1 MSVGSARRA
10 VAGLSVFAV
19 AAGFAVVAG
28 VGVAGAAPVTAEGN
42 VHDYKVVRTVSNGT
56 PNEGETIT
64 VKSVLTRTG
73 TLEYLQQ
80 VKDVHPDCLT
90 YVTDSAKVDGSVIGR
105 NDVEVRSDYAKISGS
120 WAVYW
125 NGGLINPKFRTVEFS
140 YTVGAGCARD
150 VDLMTELHV
159 SGTLGSGQLKGVG
172 PSVRVQKNV
181 STTALAPVG
190 GAQVGQPV
198 TLSATVTG
206 GADGDSV
213 EFFDGATKIGAGALG
228 NGVATLAWTPADVRT
243 HSVTAKYL
251 GNAKVATSTSSAVD
265 VVVSEADKSTATAIT
280 GPASAVAGESVTVEA
295 TVSPTPAGG
304 TVQFKDGA
312 TDLGGAVP
320 VDANGKASL
329 TNSYVVGAH
338 SIVAVYSG
346 SGVYQTSTSAPHAL
360 TVAPVVV
367 EENTTT
373 TLVGSSTGST
383 GEALSFTASVST
395 GAAGG
400 TVQFKESGRDLGSPV
415 PVDASGKATTTPTFN
430 VAGEYSITAVFSG
443 SGNYLGSTSN
453 AQTVNVKAPAPT
465 DQQTQTVL
473 TVPADAKTGTAV
485 GLSVTVTPTP
495 VGGTVQFKDGSGNL
509 GSPVPVVEG
518 KASIMH
524 EFASV
529 GTHDITAVYSGAAGF
544 LTSTSAA
551 QSVSVTAPAAED
563 QETSITVS
571 APASAVKGAKV
582 DLVAAVVPT
591 LSAGTVQFMDGTT
604 PIGGPV
610 AVVNGKATL
619 SHTFTELGD
628 RRITAVFSGTDGYLG
643 SETQAAVTVKVTAAS
658 DGGDPGNGGS
668 STGSLG
674 SLENIF
680 GS

>member
-28 VGVAGAAPVTAEGN
+28 VGVAGAAPVTAEFNSDG
-42 VHDYKVVRTVSNGT
+42 YKVTRTISNGT
-56 PNEGETIT
+56 PSEGDVIT
-64 VKSVLTRTG
+64 SKTVFKRTAA
-73 TLEYLQQ
+73 
-80 VKDVHPDCLT
+80 VHNLYAVRDFHPACMT
-90 YVTDSAKVDGSVIGR
+90 YVDGSATVNGSAFR
-105 NDVEVRSDYAKISGS
+105 VNEVAADSVRLSAGATEWPMWGGDVKT
-120 WAVYW
+120 
-125 NGGLINPKFRTVEFS
+125 FEFQ
-140 YTVGAGCARD
+140 YRVGADCARGTD
-150 VDLMTELHV
+150 LSTTVHFDGTVFVDDTTN
-159 SGTLGSGQLKGVG
+159 GRG
-172 PSVRVQKNV
+172 PSINVQKNV
-181 STTALAPVG
+181 STTTLSPADAVK
-190 GAQVGQPV
+190 VGQSV
-198 TLSATVTG
+198 ALKAAVTG
-206 GADGDSV
+206 GAEGDSV
-213 EFFDGATKIGAGALG
+213 EFFDGATKIGAGTLA
-228 NGVATLAWTPADVRT
+228 NGVATLAWTAADVRT

-265 VVVSEADKSTATAIT
+265 VVVSEADKSTATTIT

-304 TVQFKDGA
+304 TVQFKDGV
-312 TDLGGAVP
+312 TDLGGAVT
-320 VDANGKASL
+320 VDADGKASL
-329 TNSYVVGAH
+329 TNSFAEGAH

-346 SGVYQTSTSAPHAL
+346 SGVYQASTSAPHAL

-367 EENTTT
+367 EESTAT
-373 TLVGSSTGST
+373 TLVGPSTGST

-395 GAAGG
+395 GVAGG
-400 TVQFKESGRDLGSPV
+400 TVQFKEGGRDLGSPIL
-415 PVDASGKATTTPTFN
+415 VDASGKATTTPTFN

-453 AQTVNVKAPAPT
+453 IQTVNVKAPAPT
-465 DQQTQTVL
+465 DQQTQTAL

-485 GLSVTVTPTP
+485 GLSVIVTPTP

-509 GSPVPVVEG
+509 GSPVSVVDG

-529 GTHDITAVYSGAAGF
+529 GTHDITAVYSGASGF

-551 QSVSVTAPAAED
+551 RAVSVTAPAAED

-582 DLVAAVVPT
+582 DLVAAVVPM
-591 LSAGTVQFMDGTT
+591 LSAGTVQFMDGAT

-643 SETQAAVTVKVTAAS
+643 SETQAAVTVKVTAES

>member
-28 VGVAGAAPVTAEGN
+28 VGVAGAAPVTAEFNSDG
-42 VHDYKVVRTVSNGT
+42 YKVTRTISNGT
-56 PNEGETIT
+56 PSEGDVIT
-64 VKSVLTRTG
+64 SKTVFKRTAA
-73 TLEYLQQ
+73 
-80 VKDVHPDCLT
+80 VHNLYAVRDFHPACMT
-90 YVTDSAKVDGSVIGR
+90 YVDGSATVNGSAFR
-105 NDVEVRSDYAKISGS
+105 VNEVATDSVRLSAGATEWPMWGGDVKT
-120 WAVYW
+120 
-125 NGGLINPKFRTVEFS
+125 FEFQ
-140 YTVGAGCARD
+140 YRVGADCARGTD
-150 VDLMTELHV
+150 LSTTVHFDGTVFVDDTTN
-159 SGTLGSGQLKGVG
+159 GRG
-172 PSVRVQKNV
+172 PSINVQKNV
-181 STTALAPVG
+181 STTTLSPTSGVKL
-190 GAQVGQPV
+190 GQLVP
-198 TLSATVTG
+198 LSATVTG

-213 EFFDGATKIGAGALG
+213 EFFDGATKIGAGALA

-251 GNAKVATSTSSAVD
+251 GNAKVASSTSSAVD

-329 TNSYVVGAH
+329 TNSYAVGAH

-373 TLVGSSTGST
+373 TLVGPSTAST
-383 GEALSFTASVST
+383 GETLSFTASVST
-395 GAAGG
+395 GVAGG
-400 TVQFKESGRDLGSPV
+400 TVQFKESGRDLGSPI
-415 PVDASGKATTTPTFN
+415 PVDATGKAKTTPIFT

-529 GTHDITAVYSGAAGF
+529 GTHDITAVYSGATGF

>member
-251 GNAKVATSTSSAVD
+251 GNAKVASSTSSAVD

-329 TNSYVVGAH
+329 TNSYAVGAH

-373 TLVGSSTGST
+373 TLVGPSTGST

-400 TVQFKESGRDLGSPV
+400 TVQFKEGGRDLGSPV

-643 SETQAAVTVKVTAAS
+643 SETQAVVTVKVTAAS

>member
-19 AAGFAVVAG
+19 SAGFAVVVG
-28 VGVAGAAPVTAEGN
+28 VGVAGAAPVTAEFNSDG
-42 VHDYKVVRTVSNGT
+42 YKVTRTISNGT
-56 PNEGETIT
+56 PSEGDVIT
-64 VKSVLTRTG
+64 SKTVFKRTAA
-73 TLEYLQQ
+73 
-80 VKDVHPDCLT
+80 VHNLYAVRDFHPACMT
-90 YVTDSAKVDGSVIGR
+90 YVDGSATVNGSAFR
-105 NDVEVRSDYAKISGS
+105 VNEVATDSVRLSAGATEWPMWGGDVKT
-120 WAVYW
+120 
-125 NGGLINPKFRTVEFS
+125 FEFQ
-140 YTVGAGCARD
+140 YRVGADCARGTNLSTTVHFD
-150 VDLMTELHV
+150 GTVFVDDTTN
-159 SGTLGSGQLKGVG
+159 GRG
-172 PSVRVQKNV
+172 PSINVQKNV
-181 STTALAPVG
+181 STTTLSPTSGVKL
-190 GAQVGQPV
+190 GQPV
-198 TLSATVTG
+198 PLSATVTG

-213 EFFDGATKIGAGALG
+213 EFFDGATKIGAGALA
-228 NGVATLAWTPADVRT
+228 NGVATLAWTAADVRT

-251 GNAKVATSTSSAVD
+251 GNAKVATSTSSAID
-265 VVVSEADKSTATAIT
+265 VVVSEADKNTATTIT
-280 GPASAVAGESVTVEA
+280 GPASAVAGESVTLEA
-295 TVSPTPAGG
+295 SVSPVPAGG

-312 TDLGGAVP
+312 TDLGSAVA

-329 TNSYVVGAH
+329 ANSYAEGAH

-373 TLVGSSTGST
+373 TLVGPSTAST

-400 TVQFKESGRDLGSPV
+400 TVQFKEGGRDLGPSI
-415 PVDASGKATTTPTFN
+415 PVDATGKATTMPTFN

-453 AQTVNVKAPAPT
+453 TQTVNVKAPAPA

-485 GLSVTVTPTP
+485 GLSVTVTPSP

-509 GSPVPVVEG
+509 GSAVQVVDG

-551 QSVSVTAPAAED
+551 QTVSVTAPAAED

-571 APASAVKGAKV
+571 APTSAVKGAKV

-643 SETQAAVTVKVTAAS
+643 SETQTAVTVKVTAES
-658 DGGDPGNGGS
+658 DGGEPGNGGS

>member
-19 AAGFAVVAG
+19 AAGFAAVAG
-28 VGVAGAAPVTAEGN
+28 VGVAGAAPVIATFDSSG
-42 VHDYKVVRTVSNGT
+42 YKVTRTISNGT
-56 PNEGETIT
+56 PSEGDVIT
-64 VKSVLTRTG
+64 STTVFKRTSG
-73 TLEYLQQ
+73 VVNYLYA
-80 VKDVHPDCLT
+80 VRDYHPPCMT
-90 YVTDSAKVDGSVIGR
+90 YVEGSAKVNGNTYSPEMPVSV
-105 NDVEVRSDYAKISGS
+105 DSVRVSASITDWPLYQNNTKS
-120 WAVYW
+120 
-125 NGGLINPKFRTVEFS
+125 FEFQ
-140 YTVGAGCARD
+140 YRVGAGCERGI
-150 VDLMTELHV
+150 DLASTVHFD
-159 SGTLGSGQLKGVG
+159 GSAWVNDTTNGRG
-172 PSVRVQKNV
+172 PSINVQKNV
-181 STTALAPVG
+181 STTTLSPASGVKL
-190 GAQVGQPV
+190 GQAVP
-198 TLSATVTG
+198 LSATVTG

-213 EFFDGATKIGAGALG
+213 EFFDGATKIGAGTLA
-228 NGVATLAWTPADVRT
+228 NGVATTAWTPADVRT

-251 GNAKVATSTSSAVD
+251 GSAKVATSTSSAVN
-265 VVVSEADKSTATAIT
+265 VVVSEADKSTATTIT

-295 TVSPTPAGG
+295 SVSPTPAGG

-312 TDLGGAVP
+312 TDLGGAVT
-320 VDANGKASL
+320 VDTNGKASL
-329 TNSYVVGAH
+329 TNSFAEGAH

-346 SGVYQTSTSAPHAL
+346 SGVHQTSTSAPHAL

-367 EENTTT
+367 EQSTTT
-373 TLVGSSTGST
+373 TLVGPSTAST

-400 TVQFKESGRDLGSPV
+400 TVQFKEGGRDLGSPI

-453 AQTVNVKAPAPT
+453 IQTVNVKAPAPT
-465 DQQTQTVL
+465 DQQTQTAL
-473 TVPADAKTGTAV
+473 TVSADAKTGTAV

-509 GSPVPVVEG
+509 GSPVSVVDG

-529 GTHDITAVYSGAAGF
+529 GTHDIAAVYSGTTGF

-591 LSAGTVQFMDGTT
+591 LSAGTVQFMDGAT

-619 SHTFTELGD
+619 SHAFTDLGD

-643 SETQAAVTVKVTAAS
+643 SETQAAVTVKVTAES
-658 DGGDPGNGGS
+658 DGGEPGNGGS

>member
-28 VGVAGAAPVTAEGN
+28 VGVAGAAPVTAEFNSDG
-42 VHDYKVVRTVSNGT
+42 YKVTRTISNGT
-56 PNEGETIT
+56 PSEGDVIT
-64 VKSVLTRTG
+64 SKTVFKRTAA
-73 TLEYLQQ
+73 
-80 VKDVHPDCLT
+80 VHNLYAVRDFHPACMT
-90 YVTDSAKVDGSVIGR
+90 YVDGSATVNGSAFR
-105 NDVEVRSDYAKISGS
+105 VNEVATDSVRLSAGATEWPMWGGDVKT
-120 WAVYW
+120 
-125 NGGLINPKFRTVEFS
+125 FEFQ
-140 YTVGAGCARD
+140 YRVGADCARGTD
-150 VDLMTELHV
+150 LSTTVHFDGTVFVDDTTN
-159 SGTLGSGQLKGVG
+159 GRG
-172 PSVRVQKNV
+172 PSINVQKNV
-181 STTALAPVG
+181 STTTLSPTSGVKL
-190 GAQVGQPV
+190 GQLVP
-198 TLSATVTG
+198 LSATVTG

-213 EFFDGATKIGAGALG
+213 EFFDGATKIGAGALA

-329 TNSYVVGAH
+329 TNSYAVGAH

-373 TLVGSSTGST
+373 TLVGPSTAST
-383 GEALSFTASVST
+383 GETLSFTASVST
-395 GAAGG
+395 GVAGG
-400 TVQFKESGRDLGSPV
+400 TVQFKESGRDLGSPI
-415 PVDASGKATTTPTFN
+415 PVDATGKATTTPIFN

-529 GTHDITAVYSGAAGF
+529 GTHDITAVYSGATGF

-643 SETQAAVTVKVTAAS
+643 SETQAAVTVRVTAAS

>member
-19 AAGFAVVAG
+19 AAGFAAVAG
-28 VGVAGAAPVTAEGN
+28 VGVAGAAPVTAEFNSDG
-42 VHDYKVVRTVSNGT
+42 YKVTRTISNGT
-56 PNEGETIT
+56 PSEGDVIT
-64 VKSVLTRTG
+64 SKTVFKRTAG
-73 TLEYLQQ
+73 
-80 VKDVHPDCLT
+80 VHNLYAVRDFHPACMT
-90 YVTDSAKVDGSVIGR
+90 YVDGSATVNGSAFR
-105 NDVEVRSDYAKISGS
+105 VNEVATDSVRLSAGATEWPMWGGDVKT
-120 WAVYW
+120 
-125 NGGLINPKFRTVEFS
+125 FEFQ
-140 YTVGAGCARD
+140 YRVGADCARGTNLSTTVHFD
-150 VDLMTELHV
+150 GTVFVDDTTN
-159 SGTLGSGQLKGVG
+159 GRG
-172 PSVRVQKNV
+172 PSINVQKNV
-181 STTALAPVG
+181 STTAVSPVS

-213 EFFDGATKIGAGALG
+213 EFFDGGTKIGAGALA

-265 VVVSEADKSTATAIT
+265 VVVSEADKSTATTIT

-312 TDLGGAVP
+312 TDLGGAVA

-329 TNSYVVGAH
+329 ANSYAEGAH

-373 TLVGSSTGST
+373 TLVGPSTAST

-400 TVQFKESGRDLGSPV
+400 TVQFKEGGRDLGPSV
-415 PVDASGKATTTPTFN
+415 PVDATGKATTMPTFN

-465 DQQTQTVL
+465 DQQTETVL

-485 GLSVTVTPTP
+485 GLSVAVTPSP

-529 GTHDITAVYSGAAGF
+529 GTHDITAVYSGATGF

-551 QSVSVTAPAAED
+551 HSVSVTAPAAED

-643 SETQAAVTVKVTAAS
+643 SETQAAVTVKITAES
-658 DGGDPGNGGS
+658 DGGEPGNGGS

>member
-28 VGVAGAAPVTAEGN
+28 VGVAGAAPVTAEFNSDG
-42 VHDYKVVRTVSNGT
+42 YKVTRTISNGT
-56 PNEGETIT
+56 PAEGDVIT
-64 VKSVLTRTG
+64 SKTVFKRTAG
-73 TLEYLQQ
+73 
-80 VKDVHPDCLT
+80 VHNLYAVRDFHPACMT
-90 YVTDSAKVDGSVIGR
+90 YVDGSATVNGSAFR
-105 NDVEVRSDYAKISGS
+105 VNEVATDSVRLSAGATEWPMWGGDVKT
-120 WAVYW
+120 
-125 NGGLINPKFRTVEFS
+125 FEFQ
-140 YTVGAGCARD
+140 YRVGADCARGTD
-150 VDLMTELHV
+150 LSTTVHFDGTVFVDDTTN
-159 SGTLGSGQLKGVG
+159 GRG
-172 PSVRVQKNV
+172 PSINVQKNV
-181 STTALAPVG
+181 STTTVSPTSGVKL
-190 GAQVGQPV
+190 GQPV
-198 TLSATVTG
+198 PLSATVTG

-251 GNAKVATSTSSAVD
+251 GNAKVASSTSSAVD

-373 TLVGSSTGST
+373 TLVGPSTGST

-400 TVQFKESGRDLGSPV
+400 TVQFKEGGRDLGSPV

-529 GTHDITAVYSGAAGF
+529 GTHDITAVYSGATGF

-643 SETQAAVTVKVTAAS
+643 SETQAAVTVKVTAES

>member
-28 VGVAGAAPVTAEGN
+28 VGVAGAAPVTAEFNSDG
-42 VHDYKVVRTVSNGT
+42 YKVTRTISNGT
-56 PNEGETIT
+56 PSEGDVIT
-64 VKSVLTRTG
+64 SKTVFKRTAA
-73 TLEYLQQ
+73 
-80 VKDVHPDCLT
+80 VHNLYAVRDFHPACMT
-90 YVTDSAKVDGSVIGR
+90 YVDGSATVNGSAFR
-105 NDVEVRSDYAKISGS
+105 VNEVATDSVRLSAGATEWPMWGGDVKT
-120 WAVYW
+120 
-125 NGGLINPKFRTVEFS
+125 FEFQ
-140 YTVGAGCARD
+140 YRVGADCARGTD
-150 VDLMTELHV
+150 LSTTVHFDGTVFVDDTTN
-159 SGTLGSGQLKGVG
+159 GRG
-172 PSVRVQKNV
+172 PSINVQKNV
-181 STTALAPVG
+181 STTTLSPTSGVKL
-190 GAQVGQPV
+190 GQPV
-198 TLSATVTG
+198 PLSATVTG

-213 EFFDGATKIGAGALG
+213 EFFDGATKVGAGALA

-312 TDLGGAVP
+312 TDLGGAVT

-329 TNSYVVGAH
+329 TNSYAVGAH

-373 TLVGSSTGST
+373 TLVGPSTAST
-383 GEALSFTASVST
+383 GETLSFTASVST
-395 GAAGG
+395 GVAGG
-400 TVQFKESGRDLGSPV
+400 TVQFKESGRDLGSPI
-415 PVDASGKATTTPTFN
+415 PVDATGKATTTPIFN

-529 GTHDITAVYSGAAGF
+529 GTHDITAVYSGATGF

-619 SHTFTELGD
+619 SHTFTERGD

-643 SETQAAVTVKVTAAS
+643 SETQAAVTVRVTAAS

>member
-28 VGVAGAAPVTAEGN
+28 VGVAGAAPVTAEFNSDG
-42 VHDYKVVRTVSNGT
+42 YKVTRTISNGT
-56 PNEGETIT
+56 PSEGDVIT
-64 VKSVLTRTG
+64 SKTVFKRTAA
-73 TLEYLQQ
+73 
-80 VKDVHPDCLT
+80 VHNLYAVRDFHPACMT
-90 YVTDSAKVDGSVIGR
+90 YVDGSATVNGSAFR
-105 NDVEVRSDYAKISGS
+105 VNEVATDSVRLSAGATEWPMWGGDVKT
-120 WAVYW
+120 
-125 NGGLINPKFRTVEFS
+125 FEFQ
-140 YTVGAGCARD
+140 YRVGADCARGTD
-150 VDLMTELHV
+150 LSTTVHFDGTVFVDDTTN
-159 SGTLGSGQLKGVG
+159 GRG
-172 PSVRVQKNV
+172 PSINVQKNV
-181 STTALAPVG
+181 STTTLSPTSGVKL
-190 GAQVGQPV
+190 GQLVP
-198 TLSATVTG
+198 LSATVTG

-213 EFFDGATKIGAGALG
+213 EFFDGATKIGAGALA

-329 TNSYVVGAH
+329 TNSYAVGAH

-373 TLVGSSTGST
+373 TLVGPSTGST

-400 TVQFKESGRDLGSPV
+400 TVQFKEGGRDLGSPV

-465 DQQTQTVL
+465 DQQTETVL

-485 GLSVTVTPTP
+485 GLSVAVTPSP

-509 GSPVPVVEG
+509 GSAVPVVDG

>member
-1 MSVGSARRA
+1 
-10 VAGLSVFAV
+10 VFAV
-19 AAGFAVVAG
+19 AAGFAAVTG
-28 VGVAGAAPVTAEGN
+28 LGVAGAAPVTAEFNSDG
-42 VHDYKVVRTVSNGT
+42 YKVTRTISNGT
-56 PNEGETIT
+56 PSEGDVIT
-64 VKSVLTRTG
+64 SKTVFKRTAG
-73 TLEYLQQ
+73 
-80 VKDVHPDCLT
+80 VHNLYAVRDFHPACMT
-90 YVTDSAKVDGSVIGR
+90 YVDGSATVNGSAFR
-105 NDVEVRSDYAKISGS
+105 VNEVATDSVRLSAGATEWPMWGGDVKT
-120 WAVYW
+120 
-125 NGGLINPKFRTVEFS
+125 FEFQ
-140 YTVGAGCARD
+140 YRVGADCARGTNLSTTVHFD
-150 VDLMTELHV
+150 GTVFVDDTTN
-159 SGTLGSGQLKGVG
+159 GRG
-172 PSVRVQKNV
+172 PSINVQKNV
-181 STTALAPVG
+181 STTAVSPVS

-213 EFFDGATKIGAGALG
+213 EFFDAGSKIGAGALA

-312 TDLGGAVP
+312 TDLGGAVT
-320 VDANGKASL
+320 VDANGKASMA
-329 TNSYVVGAH
+329 NSYAEGAH

-373 TLVGSSTGST
+373 TLVGPSTAST

-395 GAAGG
+395 GVAGG
-400 TVQFKESGRDLGSPV
+400 TVQFKEGGRDLGPSV
-415 PVDASGKATTTPTFN
+415 PVDATGKATTMPTFN

-465 DQQTQTVL
+465 DQQTETVL

-485 GLSVTVTPTP
+485 GLSVAVTPSP

-509 GSPVPVVEG
+509 GSAVPVVDG

-551 QSVSVTAPAAED
+551 QTVSVTAPAAED

-571 APASAVKGAKV
+571 APTSAVKGAKV

-643 SETQAAVTVKVTAAS
+643 SETQAAVTVKVTAES

>member
-28 VGVAGAAPVTAEGN
+28 VGVAGAAPETPGSLTWNANNYEYTRTISNVTP
-42 VHDYKVVRTVSNGT
+42 S
-56 PNEGETIT
+56 EGETIT
-64 VKSVLTRTG
+64 VKTVFKRKNIVVD
-73 TLEYLQQ
+73 YLYAI
-80 VKDVHPDCLT
+80 KDVHPTCLT
-90 YVTDSAKVDGSVIGR
+90 YVEGSAKVNGSTRSVESKGADFVR
-105 NDVEVRSDYAKISGS
+105 VKGSLTEWPLYNNDSKT
-120 WAVYW
+120 
-125 NGGLINPKFRTVEFS
+125 FEFK
-140 YTVGAGCARD
+140 YTVGADCAREVPLD
-150 VDLMTELHV
+150 TSVHYNASVTSSDFQNKGPAVTV
-159 SGTLGSGQLKGVG
+159 S
-172 PSVRVQKNV
+172 KNI
-181 STTALAPVG
+181 STTTLSPTSGVKL
-190 GAQVGQPV
+190 GQAVP
-198 TLSATVTG
+198 LSATVTG

-213 EFFDGATKIGAGALG
+213 EFFDGATKIGAGALA

-251 GNAKVATSTSSAVD
+251 GNAKVASSTSSAVD

-373 TLVGSSTGST
+373 TLVGPSTGST

-400 TVQFKESGRDLGSPV
+400 TVQFKEGGRDLGSPV

-495 VGGTVQFKDGSGNL
+495 VGGTVQLKDGSGNL

-529 GTHDITAVYSGAAGF
+529 GTHDITAVYSG
-544 LTSTSAA
+544 
-551 QSVSVTAPAAED
+551 
-563 QETSITVS
+563 
-571 APASAVKGAKV
+571 
-582 DLVAAVVPT
+582 
-591 LSAGTVQFMDGTT
+591 
-604 PIGGPV
+604 
-610 AVVNGKATL
+610 
-619 SHTFTELGD
+619 
-628 RRITAVFSGTDGYLG
+628 
-643 SETQAAVTVKVTAAS
+643 
-658 DGGDPGNGGS
+658 
-668 STGSLG
+668 
-674 SLENIF
+674 
-680 GS
+680 

>member
-28 VGVAGAAPVTAEGN
+28 VGVAGAAPETPGSLTWNANNYEYTRTISNVTP
-42 VHDYKVVRTVSNGT
+42 S
-56 PNEGETIT
+56 EGETIT
-64 VKSVLTRTG
+64 VKTVFKRKNIVVD
-73 TLEYLQQ
+73 YLYAI
-80 VKDVHPDCLT
+80 KDVHPTCLT
-90 YVTDSAKVDGSVIGR
+90 YVEGSAKVNGSTRSVESKGADFVRVKGSLIEWPLYN
-105 NDVEVRSDYAKISGS
+105 NDSKT
-120 WAVYW
+120 
-125 NGGLINPKFRTVEFS
+125 FEFK
-140 YTVGAGCARD
+140 YTVGADCAREVPLD
-150 VDLMTELHV
+150 TSVHYNASVTSSDFQNKGPAVTV
-159 SGTLGSGQLKGVG
+159 SKNISTTTLSPTSGVKLGQLV
-172 PSVRVQKNV
+172 P
-181 STTALAPVG
+181 
-190 GAQVGQPV
+190 
-198 TLSATVTG
+198 LSATVTG

-213 EFFDGATKIGAGALG
+213 EFFDGATKVGAGALA

-265 VVVSEADKSTATAIT
+265 VVVSEADKSTATTIT
-280 GPASAVAGESVTVEA
+280 GPSSAVAGESVTVEA

-373 TLVGSSTGST
+373 TLVGPSTGST

-400 TVQFKESGRDLGSPV
+400 TVQFKEGGRDLGSPV

-443 SGNYLGSTSN
+443 SGNYVGSTSN

-529 GTHDITAVYSGAAGF
+529 GTHDITAVYSGATGF

-643 SETQAAVTVKVTAAS
+643 SETQAAVTVKVTAES

>member
-28 VGVAGAAPVTAEGN
+28 VGVAGAAPVTAEFNSDG
-42 VHDYKVVRTVSNGT
+42 YKVTRTISNGT
-56 PNEGETIT
+56 PSEGDVIT
-64 VKSVLTRTG
+64 SKTVFKRTAA
-73 TLEYLQQ
+73 
-80 VKDVHPDCLT
+80 VHNLYAVRDFHPACMT
-90 YVTDSAKVDGSVIGR
+90 YVEWPMWGG
-105 NDVEVRSDYAKISGS
+105 DVKT
-120 WAVYW
+120 
-125 NGGLINPKFRTVEFS
+125 FEFQ
-140 YTVGAGCARD
+140 YRVGADCARGTD
-150 VDLMTELHV
+150 LSTTVHFDGTVFVDDTTN
-159 SGTLGSGQLKGVG
+159 GRG
-172 PSVRVQKNV
+172 PSINVQKNI
-181 STTALAPVG
+181 STTTLSPTSGVKL
-190 GAQVGQPV
+190 GQPV

-213 EFFDGATKIGAGALG
+213 EFFDGATKIGAGALA

-251 GNAKVATSTSSAVD
+251 GNAKVASSTSSAVD

-280 GPASAVAGESVTVEA
+280 GPASAVAGDSVTVEA

-329 TNSYVVGAH
+329 TNSYAVGAH

-373 TLVGSSTGST
+373 TLVGPSTGST

-400 TVQFKESGRDLGSPV
+400 TVQFKEGGRDLGSPV

>member
-1 MSVGSARRA
+1 
-10 VAGLSVFAV
+10 
-19 AAGFAVVAG
+19 
-28 VGVAGAAPVTAEGN
+28 
-42 VHDYKVVRTVSNGT
+42 
-56 PNEGETIT
+56 
-64 VKSVLTRTG
+64 
-73 TLEYLQQ
+73 
-80 VKDVHPDCLT
+80 
-90 YVTDSAKVDGSVIGR
+90 
-105 NDVEVRSDYAKISGS
+105 
-120 WAVYW
+120 
-125 NGGLINPKFRTVEFS
+125 
-140 YTVGAGCARD
+140 
-150 VDLMTELHV
+150 
-159 SGTLGSGQLKGVG
+159 
-172 PSVRVQKNV
+172 
-181 STTALAPVG
+181 
-190 GAQVGQPV
+190 
-198 TLSATVTG
+198 

-213 EFFDGATKIGAGALG
+213 EFFDAGSKIGAGALA

-312 TDLGGAVP
+312 TDLGGAVA

-329 TNSYVVGAH
+329 ANSYAEGAH

-373 TLVGSSTGST
+373 TLVGPSTAST

-395 GAAGG
+395 GVAGG
-400 TVQFKESGRDLGSPV
+400 TVQFKESGRDLGSPI
-415 PVDASGKATTTPTFN
+415 PVDATGKATTTPIFN

-529 GTHDITAVYSGAAGF
+529 GTHDITAVYSGATGF

-551 QSVSVTAPAAED
+551 HSVSVTAPAAED

-643 SETQAAVTVKVTAAS
+643 SETQAAVTVKITAES
-658 DGGDPGNGGS
+658 DGGEPGNGGS

>member
-1 MSVGSARRA
+1 MSVGSARRV

-28 VGVAGAAPVTAEGN
+28 VGVAGAAPETPGSLTWNANNYEYTRTISNVTP
-42 VHDYKVVRTVSNGT
+42 S
-56 PNEGETIT
+56 EGETIT
-64 VKSVLTRTG
+64 VKTVFKRKNIVVD
-73 TLEYLQQ
+73 YLYAI
-80 VKDVHPDCLT
+80 KDVHPTCLT
-90 YVTDSAKVDGSVIGR
+90 YVEGSAKVNGSTRSVESKGADFVRVKGTPIEWPLYN
-105 NDVEVRSDYAKISGS
+105 NDTKS
-120 WAVYW
+120 
-125 NGGLINPKFRTVEFS
+125 FEFK
-140 YTVGAGCARD
+140 YTVGADCAREVPLD
-150 VDLMTELHV
+150 TSVHYNASVTSSDFQNKGPAVTV
-159 SGTLGSGQLKGVG
+159 S
-172 PSVRVQKNV
+172 KNI
-181 STTALAPVG
+181 STTTLSPTDAVK
-190 GAQVGQPV
+190 VGQSV
-198 TLSATVTG
+198 ALKAAVTG
-206 GADGDSV
+206 GAEGDSV
-213 EFFDGATKIGAGALG
+213 EFFDGATKIGAGTLA
-228 NGVATLAWTPADVRT
+228 NGVATLAWTAADVRT

-265 VVVSEADKSTATAIT
+265 VVVSEADKSTATTIT

-304 TVQFKDGA
+304 TVQFKDGV
-312 TDLGGAVP
+312 TDLGGAVT

-329 TNSYVVGAH
+329 TNSFAEGTH

-346 SGVYQTSTSAPHAL
+346 SGVYQASTSAPHAL

-367 EENTTT
+367 EESTAT
-373 TLVGSSTGST
+373 TLVGPSTGST

-400 TVQFKESGRDLGSPV
+400 TVQFKEGGRDLGPSI
-415 PVDASGKATTTPTFN
+415 PVDATGKATTTPTFN

-529 GTHDITAVYSGAAGF
+529 GTHDITAVYSGATGF

-551 QSVSVTAPAAED
+551 QPVSVTAPAAED

-643 SETQAAVTVKVTAAS
+643 SETQAAVTVKVTAES
-658 DGGDPGNGGS
+658 DGGDPDNGGS

>member
-28 VGVAGAAPVTAEGN
+28 VGVAGAAPVTAEFNSDG
-42 VHDYKVVRTVSNGT
+42 YKVTRTISNGT
-56 PNEGETIT
+56 PSEGDVIT
-64 VKSVLTRTG
+64 SKTVFKRTAA
-73 TLEYLQQ
+73 
-80 VKDVHPDCLT
+80 VHNLYAVRDFHPACMT
-90 YVTDSAKVDGSVIGR
+90 YVDGSATVNGSAFR
-105 NDVEVRSDYAKISGS
+105 VNEVATDSVRLSAGATEWPMWGGDVKT
-120 WAVYW
+120 
-125 NGGLINPKFRTVEFS
+125 FEFQ
-140 YTVGAGCARD
+140 YRVGADCARGTD
-150 VDLMTELHV
+150 LSTTVHFDGTVFVDDTTN
-159 SGTLGSGQLKGVG
+159 GRG
-172 PSVRVQKNV
+172 PSINVQKNV
-181 STTALAPVG
+181 STTTLSPTSGVKL
-190 GAQVGQPV
+190 GQLVP
-198 TLSATVTG
+198 LSATVTG

-213 EFFDGATKIGAGALG
+213 EFFDAGSKIGAGALA

-329 TNSYVVGAH
+329 TNSYAVGAH

-373 TLVGSSTGST
+373 TLVGPSTGST

-400 TVQFKESGRDLGSPV
+400 TVQFKEGGRDLGSPV

>member
-28 VGVAGAAPVTAEGN
+28 VGVAGAAPVTAEFNSDG
-42 VHDYKVVRTVSNGT
+42 YKVTRTISNGT
-56 PNEGETIT
+56 PSEGDVIT
-64 VKSVLTRTG
+64 SKTVFKRTAA
-73 TLEYLQQ
+73 
-80 VKDVHPDCLT
+80 VHNLYAVRDFHPACMT
-90 YVTDSAKVDGSVIGR
+90 YVDGSATVNGSAFR
-105 NDVEVRSDYAKISGS
+105 VNEVAADSVRLSAGATEWPMWGGDVKT
-120 WAVYW
+120 
-125 NGGLINPKFRTVEFS
+125 FEFQ
-140 YTVGAGCARD
+140 YRVGADCARGTNLSTTVHFD
-150 VDLMTELHV
+150 GTVFVDDTTN
-159 SGTLGSGQLKGVG
+159 GRG
-172 PSVRVQKNV
+172 PSINVQKNV
-181 STTALAPVG
+181 STTTLSPASGVKL
-190 GAQVGQPV
+190 GQPV
-198 TLSATVTG
+198 PLSATVTG

-213 EFFDGATKIGAGALG
+213 EFFDGGTKIGAGALA

-265 VVVSEADKSTATAIT
+265 VVVSEADKSTATTIT

-312 TDLGGAVP
+312 TDLGGAVA

-329 TNSYVVGAH
+329 ANSYAEGAH

-373 TLVGSSTGST
+373 TLVGPSTAST

-395 GAAGG
+395 GVAGG
-400 TVQFKESGRDLGSPV
+400 TVQFKEGGRDLGPSV
-415 PVDASGKATTTPTFN
+415 PVDATGKATTMPTFN

-453 AQTVNVKAPAPT
+453 TQTVNVKAPAPT
-465 DQQTQTVL
+465 DQQTETVL

-509 GSPVPVVEG
+509 GSAVPVVDG

-529 GTHDITAVYSGAAGF
+529 GTHDITAVYSGATGF

-582 DLVAAVVPT
+582 DLVAAVAPT

-643 SETQAAVTVKVTAAS
+643 SETQTAVTVKITAES
-658 DGGDPGNGGS
+658 DGGEPGNGGS

>member
-19 AAGFAVVAG
+19 TAGFAVVAG
-28 VGVAGAAPVTAEGN
+28 VGVAGAAPVTAEFNSDG
-42 VHDYKVVRTVSNGT
+42 YKVTRTISNGT
-56 PNEGETIT
+56 PSEGDVIT
-64 VKSVLTRTG
+64 SKTVFKRTAG
-73 TLEYLQQ
+73 
-80 VKDVHPDCLT
+80 VHNLYAVRDFHPACMT
-90 YVTDSAKVDGSVIGR
+90 YVDGSATVNGSAFR
-105 NDVEVRSDYAKISGS
+105 VNEVSTDAVRLSAGATEWPMWGGDVKT
-120 WAVYW
+120 
-125 NGGLINPKFRTVEFS
+125 FEFQ
-140 YTVGAGCARD
+140 YRVGADCARGTD
-150 VDLMTELHV
+150 LSTTVHFDGTVFVDDTTN
-159 SGTLGSGQLKGVG
+159 GRG
-172 PSVRVQKNV
+172 PSINVQKNV
-181 STTALAPVG
+181 STTSVSPVN

-206 GADGDSV
+206 GVDGDSV
-213 EFFDGATKIGAGALG
+213 EFFDGATKIGAGALS
-228 NGVATLAWTPADVRT
+228 NGVATLAWTAADVRT

-251 GNAKVATSTSSAVD
+251 GNAKVATSTSSAID
-265 VVVSEADKSTATAIT
+265 VVVSEADKNTATTIT
-280 GPASAVAGESVTVEA
+280 GPASAVAGESVTLEA
-295 TVSPTPAGG
+295 SVSPVPEGG

-312 TDLGGAVP
+312 TDLGGAVA

-329 TNSYVVGAH
+329 ANSYAEGAH

-373 TLVGSSTGST
+373 TLVGPSTAST

-400 TVQFKESGRDLGSPV
+400 TVQFKEGGRDLGPSV
-415 PVDASGKATTTPTFN
+415 PVDAAGKATTMPTFN

-453 AQTVNVKAPAPT
+453 TQTVNVKAPAPT
-465 DQQTQTVL
+465 DQQTETVL

-485 GLSVTVTPTP
+485 GLSVTVTPSP

-509 GSPVPVVEG
+509 GSAVPVVDG

-551 QSVSVTAPAAED
+551 QTVSVTAPAAED

-571 APASAVKGAKV
+571 APTSAVKGAKV

-643 SETQAAVTVKVTAAS
+643 SETQTAVTVKVTAES
-658 DGGDPGNGGS
+658 DGGEPGNGGS

>member
-28 VGVAGAAPVTAEGN
+28 VGVAGAAPVTAEFNSDG
-42 VHDYKVVRTVSNGT
+42 YKVTRTISNGT
-56 PNEGETIT
+56 PSEGDVIT
-64 VKSVLTRTG
+64 SKTVFKRTAA
-73 TLEYLQQ
+73 
-80 VKDVHPDCLT
+80 VHNLYAVRDFHPACMT
-90 YVTDSAKVDGSVIGR
+90 YVDGSATVNGSAFR
-105 NDVEVRSDYAKISGS
+105 VNEVATDSVRLSAGATEWPMWGGDVKT
-120 WAVYW
+120 
-125 NGGLINPKFRTVEFS
+125 FEFQ
-140 YTVGAGCARD
+140 YRVGADCARGTD
-150 VDLMTELHV
+150 LSTTVHFDGTVFVDDTTN
-159 SGTLGSGQLKGVG
+159 GRG
-172 PSVRVQKNV
+172 PSINVQKNV
-181 STTALAPVG
+181 STTTLSPTSGVKL
-190 GAQVGQPV
+190 GQLVP
-198 TLSATVTG
+198 LSATVTG

-213 EFFDGATKIGAGALG
+213 EFFDGATKIGAGALA

-251 GNAKVATSTSSAVD
+251 GNAKVASSTSSAVD

-329 TNSYVVGAH
+329 TNSYAVGAH

-373 TLVGSSTGST
+373 TLVGPSTGST

-400 TVQFKESGRDLGSPV
+400 TVQFKEGGRDLGSPV

>member
-19 AAGFAVVAG
+19 SAGFAVVAG
-28 VGVAGAAPVTAEGN
+28 VGVAGAAPVTAEFNSDG
-42 VHDYKVVRTVSNGT
+42 YKVTRTISNGT
-56 PNEGETIT
+56 PSEGDVIT
-64 VKSVLTRTG
+64 SKTVFKRTAA
-73 TLEYLQQ
+73 
-80 VKDVHPDCLT
+80 VHNLYAVRDFHPACMT
-90 YVTDSAKVDGSVIGR
+90 YVDGSATVNGSAFR
-105 NDVEVRSDYAKISGS
+105 VNEVATDSVRLSAGATEWPMWGGDVKT
-120 WAVYW
+120 
-125 NGGLINPKFRTVEFS
+125 FEFQ
-140 YTVGAGCARD
+140 YRVGADCARGTNLSTTVHFD
-150 VDLMTELHV
+150 GTVFVDDTTN
-159 SGTLGSGQLKGVG
+159 GRG
-172 PSVRVQKNV
+172 PSINVQKNV
-181 STTALAPVG
+181 STTTLSPASGVKL
-190 GAQVGQPV
+190 GQPV
-198 TLSATVTG
+198 PLSATVTG

-213 EFFDGATKIGAGALG
+213 EFFDGATKIGAGALA
-228 NGVATLAWTPADVRT
+228 NGVATLAWTPADIRT

-312 TDLGGAVP
+312 TDLGGAVT

-329 TNSYVVGAH
+329 TNSYAEGAH

-373 TLVGSSTGST
+373 TLVGPSTAST

-400 TVQFKESGRDLGSPV
+400 TVQFKEGGRDLGPSV
-415 PVDASGKATTTPTFN
+415 PVDATGKATAMPTFN

-529 GTHDITAVYSGAAGF
+529 GTHDITAVYSGATGF

-643 SETQAAVTVKVTAAS
+643 SETQAAVTVKVTAES

>member
-1 MSVGSARRA
+1 MSVSGVRR
-10 VAGLSVFAV
+10 VVGGLSVFAV
-19 AAGFAVVAG
+19 SAGFAVVAG
-28 VGVAGAAPVTAEGN
+28 VGVAGAAPVTAEFNSDG
-42 VHDYKVVRTVSNGT
+42 YKVTRTISNGT
-56 PNEGETIT
+56 PAEGDVIT
-64 VKSVLTRTG
+64 SKTVFKRTAA
-73 TLEYLQQ
+73 
-80 VKDVHPDCLT
+80 VHNLYAVRDFHPACMT
-90 YVTDSAKVDGSVIGR
+90 YVDGSATVNGSAFR
-105 NDVEVRSDYAKISGS
+105 VNEVATDSVRLSAGATEWPMWGGDVKT
-120 WAVYW
+120 
-125 NGGLINPKFRTVEFS
+125 FEFQ
-140 YTVGAGCARD
+140 YRVGADCARGTD
-150 VDLMTELHV
+150 LSTTVHFDGTVFVDDTTN
-159 SGTLGSGQLKGVG
+159 GRG
-172 PSVRVQKNV
+172 PSINVQKNV
-181 STTALAPVG
+181 STTTVSPVS

-213 EFFDGATKIGAGALG
+213 EFFDGATKIGAGALA
-228 NGVATLAWTPADVRT
+228 NGVATLAWTPTDVRT

-312 TDLGGAVP
+312 TDLGGAVT

-329 TNSYVVGAH
+329 TNSYAVGAH

-373 TLVGSSTGST
+373 TLVGPSTGST

-400 TVQFKESGRDLGSPV
+400 TVQFKEGGRDLGSPV

-529 GTHDITAVYSGAAGF
+529 GTHDITAVYSGATGF

-643 SETQAAVTVKVTAAS
+643 SETQAAVTVKVTAES

-680 GS
+680 GA

>member
-28 VGVAGAAPVTAEGN
+28 VGVAGAAPVTAEFNSDG
-42 VHDYKVVRTVSNGT
+42 YKVTRTISNGT
-56 PNEGETIT
+56 PSEGDVIT
-64 VKSVLTRTG
+64 SKTVFKRTAA
-73 TLEYLQQ
+73 
-80 VKDVHPDCLT
+80 VHNLYAVRDFHPACMT
-90 YVTDSAKVDGSVIGR
+90 YVDGSATVNGSAFR
-105 NDVEVRSDYAKISGS
+105 VNEVATDSVRLSAGATEWPMWGGDVKT
-120 WAVYW
+120 
-125 NGGLINPKFRTVEFS
+125 FEFQ
-140 YTVGAGCARD
+140 YRVGADCARGTD
-150 VDLMTELHV
+150 LSTTVHFDGTVFVDDTTN
-159 SGTLGSGQLKGVG
+159 GRG
-172 PSVRVQKNV
+172 PSINVQKNV
-181 STTALAPVG
+181 STTTLSPTSGVKL
-190 GAQVGQPV
+190 GQPV
-198 TLSATVTG
+198 PLSATVTG

-213 EFFDGATKIGAGALG
+213 EFFDGATKVGAGALA

-329 TNSYVVGAH
+329 TNSYAVGAH

-373 TLVGSSTGST
+373 TLVGPSTGST

-400 TVQFKESGRDLGSPV
+400 TVQFKEGGRDLGSPV

-529 GTHDITAVYSGAAGF
+529 GTHDITAVYSGATGF

-643 SETQAAVTVKVTAAS
+643 SETQAAVTVKVTAES

>member
-28 VGVAGAAPVTAEGN
+28 VGVAGAAPVTAEFNSDG
-42 VHDYKVVRTVSNGT
+42 YKVTRTISNGT
-56 PNEGETIT
+56 PSEGDVIT
-64 VKSVLTRTG
+64 SKTVFKRTAA
-73 TLEYLQQ
+73 
-80 VKDVHPDCLT
+80 VHNLYAVRDFHPACMT
-90 YVTDSAKVDGSVIGR
+90 YVDGSATVNGSAFR
-105 NDVEVRSDYAKISGS
+105 VNEVATDSVRLSAGATEWPMWGGDVKT
-120 WAVYW
+120 
-125 NGGLINPKFRTVEFS
+125 FEFQ
-140 YTVGAGCARD
+140 YRVGADCARGTD
-150 VDLMTELHV
+150 LSTTVHFDGTVFVDDTTN
-159 SGTLGSGQLKGVG
+159 GRG
-172 PSVRVQKNV
+172 PSINVQKNV
-181 STTALAPVG
+181 STTTVSPTSGVKL
-190 GAQVGQPV
+190 GQPV
-198 TLSATVTG
+198 PLSATVTG

-213 EFFDGATKIGAGALG
+213 EFFDGATKVGAGALA

-251 GNAKVATSTSSAVD
+251 GNAKVASSTSSAVD

-373 TLVGSSTGST
+373 TLVGPSTGST

-400 TVQFKESGRDLGSPV
+400 TVQFKEGGRDLGSPV

>member
-28 VGVAGAAPVTAEGN
+28 VGVAGAAPVTAEFNSDG
-42 VHDYKVVRTVSNGT
+42 YKVTRTISNGT
-56 PNEGETIT
+56 PSEGDVIT
-64 VKSVLTRTG
+64 SKTVFKRTAA
-73 TLEYLQQ
+73 
-80 VKDVHPDCLT
+80 VHNLYAVRDFHPACMT
-90 YVTDSAKVDGSVIGR
+90 YVDGSATVNGSAFR
-105 NDVEVRSDYAKISGS
+105 VNEVATDSVRLSAGATEWPMWGGDVKT
-120 WAVYW
+120 
-125 NGGLINPKFRTVEFS
+125 FEFQ
-140 YTVGAGCARD
+140 YRVGADCARGTD
-150 VDLMTELHV
+150 LSTTVHFDGTVFVDDTTN
-159 SGTLGSGQLKGVG
+159 GRG
-172 PSVRVQKNV
+172 PSINVQKNV
-181 STTALAPVG
+181 STTTVSPVS

-213 EFFDGATKIGAGALG
+213 EFFDGATKVGAGALA

-251 GNAKVATSTSSAVD
+251 GNAKVASSTSSAVD

-329 TNSYVVGAH
+329 TNSYAVGAH

-373 TLVGSSTGST
+373 TLVGPSTGST

-400 TVQFKESGRDLGSPV
+400 TVQFKEGGRDLGSPV

-529 GTHDITAVYSGAAGF
+529 GTHDITAVYSGATGF

-643 SETQAAVTVKVTAAS
+643 SETQAAVTVKVTAES

>member
-28 VGVAGAAPVTAEGN
+28 VGVAGAAPVTAEFNSDG
-42 VHDYKVVRTVSNGT
+42 YKVTRTISNGT
-56 PNEGETIT
+56 PSEGDVIT
-64 VKSVLTRTG
+64 SKTVFKRTAA
-73 TLEYLQQ
+73 
-80 VKDVHPDCLT
+80 VHNLYAVRDFHPACMT
-90 YVTDSAKVDGSVIGR
+90 YVDGSATVNGSAFR
-105 NDVEVRSDYAKISGS
+105 VNEVATDSVRLSAGATEWPMWGGDVKT
-120 WAVYW
+120 
-125 NGGLINPKFRTVEFS
+125 FEFQ
-140 YTVGAGCARD
+140 YRVGADCARGTD
-150 VDLMTELHV
+150 LSTTVHFDGTVFVDDTTN
-159 SGTLGSGQLKGVG
+159 GRG
-172 PSVRVQKNV
+172 PSINVQKNV
-181 STTALAPVG
+181 STTTLSPTSGVKL
-190 GAQVGQPV
+190 GQPV
-198 TLSATVTG
+198 PLSATVTG

-213 EFFDGATKIGAGALG
+213 EFFDGATKIGAGALA

-312 TDLGGAVP
+312 TDLGGAVT

-329 TNSYVVGAH
+329 TNSYAVGAH

-373 TLVGSSTGST
+373 TLVGPSTAST
-383 GEALSFTASVST
+383 GETLSFTASVST
-395 GAAGG
+395 GVAGG
-400 TVQFKESGRDLGSPV
+400 TVQFKESGRDLGSPI
-415 PVDASGKATTTPTFN
+415 PVDATGKAKTTPIFT

-465 DQQTQTVL
+465 DQQTQTAL

-485 GLSVTVTPTP
+485 GLSVIVTPTP
-495 VGGTVQFKDGSGNL
+495 AGGTVQFKDGSGNL

-529 GTHDITAVYSGAAGF
+529 GTHDITAVYSGATGF

-551 QSVSVTAPAAED
+551 RAVSVTAPAAED
-563 QETSITVS
+563 QETSVTVS

-643 SETQAAVTVKVTAAS
+643 SKTQAAVTVKVTAAS

>member
-19 AAGFAVVAG
+19 AAGFAAVTG
-28 VGVAGAAPVTAEGN
+28 LGVAGAAPETPGSLTWNANNYEYTRTISNVTP
-42 VHDYKVVRTVSNGT
+42 S
-56 PNEGETIT
+56 EGETIT
-64 VKSVLTRTG
+64 VKTVFKRKNIVVD
-73 TLEYLQQ
+73 YLYAI
-80 VKDVHPDCLT
+80 KDVHPTCLT
-90 YVTDSAKVDGSVIGR
+90 YVEGSAKVNGSTRSVESKGADFVR
-105 NDVEVRSDYAKISGS
+105 VKGSLTEWPLYNNDSKT
-120 WAVYW
+120 
-125 NGGLINPKFRTVEFS
+125 FEFK
-140 YTVGAGCARD
+140 YTVGADCAREVPLD
-150 VDLMTELHV
+150 TSVHYNASVTSSDFQNKGPAVTV
-159 SGTLGSGQLKGVG
+159 SKNISATTLSPASGVKL
-172 PSVRVQKNV
+172 
-181 STTALAPVG
+181 
-190 GAQVGQPV
+190 GQPV
-198 TLSATVTG
+198 PLSATVTG

-213 EFFDGATKIGAGALG
+213 EFFDGATKIGAGALA
-228 NGVATLAWTPADVRT
+228 NGVATLAWTPADIRT

-312 TDLGGAVP
+312 TDLGGAVT

-329 TNSYVVGAH
+329 TNSYAEGAH

-346 SGVYQTSTSAPHAL
+346 SGVYQASTSAPHAL

-373 TLVGSSTGST
+373 TLVGPSTAST

-400 TVQFKESGRDLGSPV
+400 TVQFKEGGRDLGPSV
-415 PVDASGKATTTPTFN
+415 PVDATGKATTMPTFN

-453 AQTVNVKAPAPT
+453 TQTVNVKAPAPT

-529 GTHDITAVYSGAAGF
+529 GTHDITAVYSGATGF

-571 APASAVKGAKV
+571 AAASAVKGAKV
-582 DLVAAVVPT
+582 DLVAAVAPT

-643 SETQAAVTVKVTAAS
+643 SETQAAVTVKVTAEP

>member
-28 VGVAGAAPVTAEGN
+28 VGVAGAAPVTAEFNSDG
-42 VHDYKVVRTVSNGT
+42 YKVTRTISNGT
-56 PNEGETIT
+56 PSEGDVIT
-64 VKSVLTRTG
+64 SKTVFKRTAA
-73 TLEYLQQ
+73 
-80 VKDVHPDCLT
+80 VHNLYAVRDFHPACMT
-90 YVTDSAKVDGSVIGR
+90 YVDGSATVNGSAFR
-105 NDVEVRSDYAKISGS
+105 VNEVATDSVRLSAGATEWPMWGGDVKT
-120 WAVYW
+120 
-125 NGGLINPKFRTVEFS
+125 FEFQ
-140 YTVGAGCARD
+140 YRVGADCARGTD
-150 VDLMTELHV
+150 LSTTVHFDGTVFVDDTTN
-159 SGTLGSGQLKGVG
+159 GRG
-172 PSVRVQKNV
+172 PSINVQKNV
-181 STTALAPVG
+181 STTTLSPTSGVKL
-190 GAQVGQPV
+190 GQPV
-198 TLSATVTG
+198 PLSATVTG

-213 EFFDGATKIGAGALG
+213 EFFDGATKVGAGALA

-251 GNAKVATSTSSAVD
+251 GNAKVASSTSSAVD

-373 TLVGSSTGST
+373 TLVGPSTGST

-400 TVQFKESGRDLGSPV
+400 TVQFKEGGRDLGSPV

-529 GTHDITAVYSGAAGF
+529 GTHDITAVYSGATGF

-643 SETQAAVTVKVTAAS
+643 SETQAAVTVKVTAES

>member
-19 AAGFAVVAG
+19 AAGFAAVTG
-28 VGVAGAAPVTAEGN
+28 VGVAGAAPVTAEFNSDG
-42 VHDYKVVRTVSNGT
+42 YKVTRTISNGT
-56 PNEGETIT
+56 PSEGDVIT
-64 VKSVLTRTG
+64 SKTVFKRTAG
-73 TLEYLQQ
+73 
-80 VKDVHPDCLT
+80 VHNLYAVRDFHPACMT
-90 YVTDSAKVDGSVIGR
+90 YVDGSATVNGSAFR
-105 NDVEVRSDYAKISGS
+105 VNEVATDSVRLSAGATEWPMWGGDVKT
-120 WAVYW
+120 
-125 NGGLINPKFRTVEFS
+125 FEFQ
-140 YTVGAGCARD
+140 YRVGADCARGTNLSTTVHFD
-150 VDLMTELHV
+150 GTVFVDDTTN
-159 SGTLGSGQLKGVG
+159 GRG
-172 PSVRVQKNV
+172 PSINVQKNV
-181 STTALAPVG
+181 STTAVSPVS

-213 EFFDGATKIGAGALG
+213 EFFDAGSKIGAGALA

-312 TDLGGAVP
+312 TDLGGAVA

-329 TNSYVVGAH
+329 ANSYAEGAH

-373 TLVGSSTGST
+373 TLVGPSTAST

-395 GAAGG
+395 GVAGG

-415 PVDASGKATTTPTFN
+415 PVDATGKATTTPIFN

-465 DQQTQTVL
+465 DQQTQPVL

-529 GTHDITAVYSGAAGF
+529 GTHDITAVYSGATGF

-551 QSVSVTAPAAED
+551 HSVSVTAPAAED

-582 DLVAAVVPT
+582 DLVAAVAPT

-643 SETQAAVTVKVTAAS
+643 SETQAAVTVKVTAEP

>member
-28 VGVAGAAPVTAEGN
+28 VGVAGAAPVTAEFNSDG
-42 VHDYKVVRTVSNGT
+42 YKVTRTISNGT
-56 PNEGETIT
+56 PSEGDVIT
-64 VKSVLTRTG
+64 SKTVFKRTAA
-73 TLEYLQQ
+73 
-80 VKDVHPDCLT
+80 VHNLYAVRDFHPACMT
-90 YVTDSAKVDGSVIGR
+90 YVDGSATVNGSAFR
-105 NDVEVRSDYAKISGS
+105 VNEVATDSVRLSAGATEWPMWGGDVKT
-120 WAVYW
+120 
-125 NGGLINPKFRTVEFS
+125 FEFQ
-140 YTVGAGCARD
+140 YRVGADCARGTD
-150 VDLMTELHV
+150 LSTTVHFDGTVFVDDTTN
-159 SGTLGSGQLKGVG
+159 GRG
-172 PSVRVQKNV
+172 PSINVQKNV
-181 STTALAPVG
+181 STTTLSPTSGVKL
-190 GAQVGQPV
+190 GQLVP
-198 TLSATVTG
+198 LSATVTG

-213 EFFDGATKIGAGALG
+213 EFFDGATKIGAGALA

-251 GNAKVATSTSSAVD
+251 GNVKVASSTSSAVD

-373 TLVGSSTGST
+373 TLVGPSTGST

-400 TVQFKESGRDLGSPV
+400 TVQFKEGGRDLGSPV

-529 GTHDITAVYSGAAGF
+529 GTHDITAVYSGATGF

>member
-19 AAGFAVVAG
+19 AAGFAAVTG
-28 VGVAGAAPVTAEGN
+28 LGVAGAAPETPGSLTWNANNYEYTRTISNVTP
-42 VHDYKVVRTVSNGT
+42 S
-56 PNEGETIT
+56 EGETIT
-64 VKSVLTRTG
+64 VKTVFKRKNIVVD
-73 TLEYLQQ
+73 YLYAI
-80 VKDVHPDCLT
+80 KDVHPTCLT
-90 YVTDSAKVDGSVIGR
+90 YVEGSAKVNGSTRSVESKGADFVR
-105 NDVEVRSDYAKISGS
+105 VKGSLTEWPLYNNDSKT
-120 WAVYW
+120 
-125 NGGLINPKFRTVEFS
+125 FEFK
-140 YTVGAGCARD
+140 YTVGADCAREVPLD
-150 VDLMTELHV
+150 TSVHYNASVTSSDFQNKGPAVTV
-159 SGTLGSGQLKGVG
+159 SKNISATTLSPASGVKL
-172 PSVRVQKNV
+172 
-181 STTALAPVG
+181 
-190 GAQVGQPV
+190 GQPV
-198 TLSATVTG
+198 PLSATVTG

-213 EFFDGATKIGAGALG
+213 EFFDAGSKIGAGALA

-312 TDLGGAVP
+312 TDLGGAVA

-329 TNSYVVGAH
+329 ANSYAEGAH

-373 TLVGSSTGST
+373 TLVGPSTAST

-395 GAAGG
+395 GVAGG
-400 TVQFKESGRDLGSPV
+400 TVQFKESGRDLGSPI
-415 PVDASGKATTTPTFN
+415 PVDATGKATTTPIFN

-529 GTHDITAVYSGAAGF
+529 GTHDITAVYSGATGF

-551 QSVSVTAPAAED
+551 HSVSVTAPAAED

-643 SETQAAVTVKVTAAS
+643 SETQAAVTVKITAES
-658 DGGDPGNGGS
+658 DGGEPGNGGS

>member
-28 VGVAGAAPVTAEGN
+28 VGVAGAAPVTAEFNSDG
-42 VHDYKVVRTVSNGT
+42 YKVTRTISNGT
-56 PNEGETIT
+56 PSEGDVIT
-64 VKSVLTRTG
+64 SKTVFKRTAA
-73 TLEYLQQ
+73 
-80 VKDVHPDCLT
+80 VHNLYAVRDFHPACMT
-90 YVTDSAKVDGSVIGR
+90 YVDGSATVNGSAFR
-105 NDVEVRSDYAKISGS
+105 VNEVATDSVRLSAGATEWPMWGGDVKT
-120 WAVYW
+120 
-125 NGGLINPKFRTVEFS
+125 FEFQ
-140 YTVGAGCARD
+140 YRVGADCARGTD
-150 VDLMTELHV
+150 LSTTVHFDGTVFVDDTTN
-159 SGTLGSGQLKGVG
+159 GRG
-172 PSVRVQKNV
+172 PSVNVQKNV
-181 STTALAPVG
+181 STTTLSPTSGVKL
-190 GAQVGQPV
+190 GQPV
-198 TLSATVTG
+198 PLSATVTG

-213 EFFDGATKIGAGALG
+213 EFFDGATKVGAGALA

-312 TDLGGAVP
+312 TDLGGAVT

-329 TNSYVVGAH
+329 TNSYAVGAH

-373 TLVGSSTGST
+373 TLVGPSTGST

-400 TVQFKESGRDLGSPV
+400 TVQFKEGGRDLGSPV

-529 GTHDITAVYSGAAGF
+529 GTHDITAVYSGATGF

-643 SETQAAVTVKVTAAS
+643 SETQAAVTVKVTAES

>member
-28 VGVAGAAPVTAEGN
+28 VGVAGAAPVTAEFNSDG
-42 VHDYKVVRTVSNGT
+42 YKVTRTISNGT
-56 PNEGETIT
+56 PSEGDVIT
-64 VKSVLTRTG
+64 SKTVFKRTAA
-73 TLEYLQQ
+73 
-80 VKDVHPDCLT
+80 VHNLYAVRDFHPACMT
-90 YVTDSAKVDGSVIGR
+90 YVDGSATVNGSAFR
-105 NDVEVRSDYAKISGS
+105 VNEVATDSVRLSAGATEWPMWGGDVKT
-120 WAVYW
+120 
-125 NGGLINPKFRTVEFS
+125 FEFQ
-140 YTVGAGCARD
+140 YRVGADCARGTD
-150 VDLMTELHV
+150 LSTTVHFDGTVFVDDTTN
-159 SGTLGSGQLKGVG
+159 GRG
-172 PSVRVQKNV
+172 PSINVQKNV
-181 STTALAPVG
+181 STTTLSPTSGVKL
-190 GAQVGQPV
+190 GQPV
-198 TLSATVTG
+198 PLSATVTG

-213 EFFDGATKIGAGALG
+213 EFFDGATKVGAGALA

-312 TDLGGAVP
+312 TDLGGAVT

-329 TNSYVVGAH
+329 TNSYAVGAH

-373 TLVGSSTGST
+373 TLVGPSTAST
-383 GEALSFTASVST
+383 GETLSFTASVST
-395 GAAGG
+395 GVAGG
-400 TVQFKESGRDLGSPV
+400 TVQFKESGRDLGSPI
-415 PVDASGKATTTPTFN
+415 PVDATGKATTTPIFN

-453 AQTVNVKAPAPT
+453 AQNVNVKAPAPT

-529 GTHDITAVYSGAAGF
+529 GTHDITAVYSGATGF

-643 SETQAAVTVKVTAAS
+643 SETQAAVTVRVTAAS

>member
-28 VGVAGAAPVTAEGN
+28 VGVAGAAPVTAEFNSDG
-42 VHDYKVVRTVSNGT
+42 YKVTRTISNGT
-56 PNEGETIT
+56 PSEGDVIT
-64 VKSVLTRTG
+64 SKTVFKRTAA
-73 TLEYLQQ
+73 
-80 VKDVHPDCLT
+80 VHNLYAVRDFHPACMT
-90 YVTDSAKVDGSVIGR
+90 YVDGSATVNGSAFR
-105 NDVEVRSDYAKISGS
+105 VNEVATDSVRLSAGATEWPMWGGDVKT
-120 WAVYW
+120 
-125 NGGLINPKFRTVEFS
+125 FEFQ
-140 YTVGAGCARD
+140 YRVGADCARGTD
-150 VDLMTELHV
+150 LSTTVHFDGTVFVDDTTN
-159 SGTLGSGQLKGVG
+159 GRG
-172 PSVRVQKNV
+172 PSINVQKNV
-181 STTALAPVG
+181 STTTLSPTSGVKL
-190 GAQVGQPV
+190 GQLVP
-198 TLSATVTG
+198 LSATVTG

-213 EFFDGATKIGAGALG
+213 EFFDGATKIGAGALA

-251 GNAKVATSTSSAVD
+251 GNAKVASSTSSAVD

-373 TLVGSSTGST
+373 TLVGPSTGST

-400 TVQFKESGRDLGSPV
+400 TVQFKEGGRDLGSPV

-529 GTHDITAVYSGAAGF
+529 GTHDITAVYSGATGF

>member
-28 VGVAGAAPVTAEGN
+28 VGVAGAAPVTAEFNSDG
-42 VHDYKVVRTVSNGT
+42 YKVTRTISNGT
-56 PNEGETIT
+56 PSEGDVIT
-64 VKSVLTRTG
+64 SKTVFKRTAA
-73 TLEYLQQ
+73 
-80 VKDVHPDCLT
+80 VHNLYAVRDFHPACMT
-90 YVTDSAKVDGSVIGR
+90 YVDGSATVNGSAFR
-105 NDVEVRSDYAKISGS
+105 VNEVATDSVRLSAGATEWPMWGGDVKT
-120 WAVYW
+120 
-125 NGGLINPKFRTVEFS
+125 FEFQ
-140 YTVGAGCARD
+140 YRVGADCARGTD
-150 VDLMTELHV
+150 LSTTVHFDGTVFVDDTTN
-159 SGTLGSGQLKGVG
+159 GRG
-172 PSVRVQKNV
+172 PSINVQKNV
-181 STTALAPVG
+181 STTTVSPVS

-213 EFFDGATKIGAGALG
+213 EFFDAGSKIGAGALA

-251 GNAKVATSTSSAVD
+251 GNAKVASSTSSAVD

-329 TNSYVVGAH
+329 TNSYAVGAH

-373 TLVGSSTGST
+373 TLVGPSTGST

-400 TVQFKESGRDLGSPV
+400 TVQFKEGGRDLGSPV

-443 SGNYLGSTSN
+443 SGNHLGSTSN

-529 GTHDITAVYSGAAGF
+529 GTHDITAVYSGATGF

-643 SETQAAVTVKVTAAS
+643 SETQAAVTVRVTAAS